1 MEQDVAQAIAR
12 LEQSL
17 WGVSGQNGMQGDL
30 KAFRS
35 EFREYV
41 RDETERRESEQKERL
56 SAQRALSLSLLA
68 AIVALIGT
76 VASLVVVLSV

>member
-1 MEQDVAQAIAR
+1 MEPDVAQAIAR
-12 LEQSL
+12 LEHSL

-30 KAFRS
+30 KAFRA

-41 RDETERRESEQKERL
+41 QSEAVRRETEQKERL

-76 VASLVVVLSV
+76 VASLVVVLSI